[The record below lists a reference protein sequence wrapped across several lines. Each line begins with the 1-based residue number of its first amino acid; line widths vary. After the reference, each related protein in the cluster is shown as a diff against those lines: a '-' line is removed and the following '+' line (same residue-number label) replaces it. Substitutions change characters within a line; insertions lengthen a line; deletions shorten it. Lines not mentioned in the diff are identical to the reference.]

1 MKGNLFMNDNIDKA
15 TSGGDMLIW
24 VVMFSILIIIVGY
37 LAYVN
42 KDIER

>member
-1 MKGNLFMNDNIDKA
+1 MNETVEKA
-15 TSGGDMLIW
+15 ASGGDFYIW
-24 VVMFSILIIIVGY
+24 IVMFSILIVGVAY

>member
-1 MKGNLFMNDNIDKA
+1 MQEEINSA
-15 TSGGDMLIW
+15 ASGGDIYIW
-24 VVMFSILIIIVGY
+24 IVMFSILIIAVGY

>member
-1 MKGNLFMNDNIDKA
+1 MNQNIQQA
-15 TSGGDMLIW
+15 ASGGDFYIW
-24 VVMFSILIIIVGY
+24 VVMFGILIIGVGY

>member
-1 MKGNLFMNDNIDKA
+1 MGEQIESA
-15 TSGGDMLIW
+15 ASGGDFFIW
-24 VVMFSILIIIVGY
+24 IAIFSILIIGVGY

>member
-1 MKGNLFMNDNIDKA
+1 MNEQVNTA
-15 TSGGDMLIW
+15 ASGGDFYIW
-24 VVMFSILIIIVGY
+24 IVMFSILIIGVGY